1 MPLSKSELA
10 QMFARCEELSRKTP
24 ASLEDVAEL
33 RRILYRL
40 DLEISKRAGIP
51 KERFLELRQIEAAAY
66 NAVLKIAVAQ
76 GLPDALPG
84 LAGVAA
90 RMKAEGSSAEDFL
103 NQRVL
108 PLKSIEDE
116 LSRRKYM
123 SNVALLLQDIGYW
136 PWETGTLYRSKSIM
150 KRDPSTLP
158 PNNKT

>member
-1 MPLSKSELA
+1 
-10 QMFARCEELSRKTP
+10 MFARCEELSRRTP
-24 ASLEDVAEL
+24 ASPEDVNQL
-33 RRILYRL
+33 GRILYRL
-40 DLEISKRAGIP
+40 DLEISNRAGIP

-108 PLKSIEDE
+108 PLKSIED
-116 LSRRKYM
+116 
-123 SNVALLLQDIGYW
+123 G
-136 PWETGTLYRSKSIM
+136 
-150 KRDPSTLP
+150 
-158 PNNKT
+158 